1 MYSRCVRV
9 CVIPQVLFFLQIL
22 CLAEQI
28 LFTERC
34 EQAITTHTLSELLIE
49 LESQLE
55 AYTSTERLSST
66 SVEDTDSNVLE
77 LKLKSLI
84 LDTIH
89 FIDVVHVLID
99 GTITVSSVGDWL
111 WQKQLRFYVNHGKCI
126 MKMVDA
132 EFNYTYEYQGNAAKL
147 VHTPLTDKCYLTLTQ
162 GEGVKSGTVAM
173 ILQVLTI

>member
-1 MYSRCVRV
+1 LNYSGF
-9 CVIPQVLFFLQIL
+9 FFLQIL

-34 EQAITTHTLSELLIE
+34 EQAIATHTLSELLIE

-55 AYTSTERLSST
+55 VYTSTERLSS
-66 SVEDTDSNVLE
+66 SSDEDTDSHVLE

-111 WQKQLRFYVNHGKCI
+111 WQKEVLCEAWQ
-126 MKMVDA
+126 
-132 EFNYTYEYQGNAAKL
+132 
-147 VHTPLTDKCYLTLTQ
+147 VHNENGGC
-162 GEGVKSGTVAM
+162 
-173 ILQVLTI
+173 

>member
-1 MYSRCVRV
+1 M
-9 CVIPQVLFFLQIL
+9 
-22 CLAEQI
+22 

-34 EQAITTHTLSELLIE
+34 EQAIVSHTLAELLIE

-55 AYTSTERLSST
+55 AYTS
-66 SVEDTDSNVLE
+66 VECRSGGTDDTDSHVLE

-89 FIDVVHVLID
+89 FIDVVHALID
-99 GTITVSSVGDWL
+99 GTVTVSSVNEWL
-111 WQKQLRFYVNHGKCI
+111 WQKQLRFYMRERKCV
-126 MKMVDA
+126 MRMVDA

-162 GEGVKSGTVAM
+162 GMCICIFVCMYVFVSTYCM
-173 ILQVLTI
+173 YM